1 MSSKKS
7 ELAAFEAVVNRIQTS
22 TNCTEKAARELV
34 RKQLTKAD
42 REKRR

>member
-7 ELAAFEAVVNRIQTS
+7 DLAAFEAVVNRVQSS
-22 TNCTEKAARELV
+22 TKCTEKAARELV

-42 REKRR
+42 RDKRR

>member
-1 MSSKKS
+1 MTSKKS
-7 ELAAFEAVVNRIQTS
+7 DLAAFEAVVHRVKTS
-22 TNCTEKAARELV
+22 TQCTEKQARELV